1 MDTIINNEAQAQAQA
16 QVIANENK
24 ELDNIIERNKKIIRK
39 IKKITEKDKEEKEE
53 EFIIPTKETF

>member
-39 IKKITEKDKEEKEE
+39 INFDKRQHW
-53 EFIIPTKETF
+53 FCV